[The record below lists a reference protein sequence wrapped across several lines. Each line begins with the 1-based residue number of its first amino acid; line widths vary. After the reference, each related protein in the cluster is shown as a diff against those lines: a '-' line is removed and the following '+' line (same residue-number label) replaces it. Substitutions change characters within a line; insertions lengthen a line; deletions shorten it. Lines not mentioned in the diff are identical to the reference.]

1 VGWWVISA
9 NADAPLGYTL
19 LKAQGVGDHQG
30 KPVTRS
36 VQFSEMGWITVLPA
50 VPFDLSVAPA
60 SLMAEQNGNTALEV
74 RINRRDNF
82 EGEIRIQAETL
93 PGVTIPA
100 VTLAPG
106 QTRTRLPLQLA
117 QNAETGIRPV
127 MVRAEATVQGQPA
140 STHATAPVP
149 LTVQPIPMFLTAML
163 PGSPFFRTDPVR
175 LSAVALPEG
184 TQSEANQ
191 TQFVVKV
198 ERRGLTGEIELRL
211 EGLPQGV
218 QALVPPILTNKTEAT
233 IQLKVSQLAK
243 TGKEHTFRIVA
254 SASHQDRVWR
264 QKTQPI
270 HLTLSAPEP
279 ESAAATQKTAAK
291 PDAEKA
297 KP

>member
-1 VGWWVISA
+1 
-9 NADAPLGYTL
+9 
-19 LKAQGVGDHQG
+19 
-30 KPVTRS
+30 
-36 VQFSEMGWITVLPA
+36 
-50 VPFDLSVAPA
+50 
-60 SLMAEQNGNTALEV
+60 LEV

-211 EGLPQGV
+211 EDLPQGV

-243 TGKEHTFRIVA
+243 TGKEHTFRIAA

-270 HLTLSAPEP
+270 HLTLTAPES